1 MLEVT
6 SLLFHTNK
14 NNQISFDKDT
24 KSTKDV
30 SVSEHS
36 FQKTLESYQ
45 GNRPSENAVEKNKHD
60 AANNEKIISR
70 NNPGTEHRIKENQFK
85 EKQDE
90 KNRAANEDDG
100 DLTDAFYGEAKTLLM
115 EMLTSL
121 FANQGSNNSSIA
133 ENNIVEGDLHESLKT
148 MVLSIQKAAVDK
160 SKLSANTDSIMD
172 DIQKTLEPLLLQDEK
187 LDGQD
192 LHYLTNSIKMAL
204 ESLSHEDT
212 TAIAGKQDIS
222 IDNIN
227 NTLFPNVF
235 ESDVALLDRRIIQG
249 SYDDPS
255 INLLLS
261 NDLLMRLVESEAEEF
276 KQMQDTAGAAM
287 SSDVGSIE
295 DLEIVAYEGYQI
307 EDVQSFTENNLSS
320 NNLIDNQLEE
330 KPSNFDVAMDP
341 PLAGTIET
349 DSNTDTLDITK
360 ILGKNSPTAS
370 IEIIQELAEKI
381 SMQLKSNR
389 YEMELQ
395 IKPESLGKLV
405 LKVTLEDGILSGRI
419 TTTNRQTAN
428 ILQQNLDD
436 LKSALEQQGYKFSQL
451 DVNVGNEREPGHFH
465 QHWRNPINFSRNKQS
480 TSLFNDVSDIRGQE
494 IRPIS
499 NHIVLSKIDYFA

>member
-1 MLEVT
+1 
-6 SLLFHTNK
+6 
-14 NNQISFDKDT
+14 
-24 KSTKDV
+24 
-30 SVSEHS
+30 
-36 FQKTLESYQ
+36 
-45 GNRPSENAVEKNKHD
+45 
-60 AANNEKIISR
+60 
-70 NNPGTEHRIKENQFK
+70 
-85 EKQDE
+85 
-90 KNRAANEDDG
+90 
-100 DLTDAFYGEAKTLLM
+100 
-115 EMLTSL
+115 
-121 FANQGSNNSSIA
+121 
-133 ENNIVEGDLHESLKT
+133 
-148 MVLSIQKAAVDK
+148 
-160 SKLSANTDSIMD
+160 
-172 DIQKTLEPLLLQDEK
+172 
-187 LDGQD
+187 
-192 LHYLTNSIKMAL
+192 MAL

-276 KQMQDTAGAAM
+276 KQMQDTAGAM
-287 SSDVGSIE
+287 SDAGIE

-480 TSLFNDVSDIRGQE
+480 TSLF
-494 IRPIS
+494 
-499 NHIVLSKIDYFA
+499 K

>member
-1 MLEVT
+1 M
-6 SLLFHTNK
+6 
-14 NNQISFDKDT
+14 
-24 KSTKDV
+24 
-30 SVSEHS
+30 
-36 FQKTLESYQ
+36 
-45 GNRPSENAVEKNKHD
+45 
-60 AANNEKIISR
+60 
-70 NNPGTEHRIKENQFK
+70 FK
-85 EKQDE
+85 
-90 KNRAANEDDG
+90 
-100 DLTDAFYGEAKTLLM
+100 
-115 EMLTSL
+115 
-121 FANQGSNNSSIA
+121 
-133 ENNIVEGDLHESLKT
+133 
-148 MVLSIQKAAVDK
+148 
-160 SKLSANTDSIMD
+160 
-172 DIQKTLEPLLLQDEK
+172 
-187 LDGQD
+187 
-192 LHYLTNSIKMAL
+192 
-204 ESLSHEDT
+204 
-212 TAIAGKQDIS
+212 
-222 IDNIN
+222 
-227 NTLFPNVF
+227 
-235 ESDVALLDRRIIQG
+235 
-249 SYDDPS
+249 
-255 INLLLS
+255 
-261 NDLLMRLVESEAEEF
+261 
-276 KQMQDTAGAAM
+276 
-287 SSDVGSIE
+287 
-295 DLEIVAYEGYQI
+295 
-307 EDVQSFTENNLSS
+307 SFTENNLSS

>member
-1 MLEVT
+1 
-6 SLLFHTNK
+6 
-14 NNQISFDKDT
+14 
-24 KSTKDV
+24 
-30 SVSEHS
+30 
-36 FQKTLESYQ
+36 
-45 GNRPSENAVEKNKHD
+45 
-60 AANNEKIISR
+60 
-70 NNPGTEHRIKENQFK
+70 
-85 EKQDE
+85 
-90 KNRAANEDDG
+90 
-100 DLTDAFYGEAKTLLM
+100 
-115 EMLTSL
+115 
-121 FANQGSNNSSIA
+121 
-133 ENNIVEGDLHESLKT
+133 

-261 NDLLMRLVESEAEEF
+261 NDLLMRLVDQKLKNL

-405 LKVTLEDGILSGRI
+405 
-419 TTTNRQTAN
+419 
-428 ILQQNLDD
+428 
-436 LKSALEQQGYKFSQL
+436 
-451 DVNVGNEREPGHFH
+451 
-465 QHWRNPINFSRNKQS
+465 
-480 TSLFNDVSDIRGQE
+480 
-494 IRPIS
+494 
-499 NHIVLSKIDYFA
+499 